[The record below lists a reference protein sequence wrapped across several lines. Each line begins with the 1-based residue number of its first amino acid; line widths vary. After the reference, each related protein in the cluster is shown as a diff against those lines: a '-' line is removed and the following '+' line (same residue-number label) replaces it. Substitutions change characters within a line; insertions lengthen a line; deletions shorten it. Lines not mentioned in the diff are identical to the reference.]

1 MPLVP
6 PTLPSDAAFLA
17 ELAPAAERLFERHLA
32 TTKEWFP
39 HEFVPYS
46 QARDYEPGE
55 GWDES
60 EAPMDP
66 AVRSSLLVNLLTED
80 NLPFYFQ
87 VITRMFGA
95 DDVWGEWNRR
105 WTAEEGRHSIVIR
118 DYLVATRSLD
128 PWALER
134 DRMHQ
139 VQAGFHGDTLPNAAN
154 GFAYVA
160 LQELATR
167 ISHWN
172 TGDRLTD
179 PKGKEVMSR
188 VAKDENFHYLFY
200 RDIVAAALEV
210 DPSMTVEAIAHQV
223 DVFEMPGTGIA
234 GFKSHAQAI
243 ANAGIYDMVIH
254 HDKILVPCVMRH
266 WKIDEIEGLSDSA
279 ERARDHLFSHMARLK
294 KVGAHLAEKREARLA
309 GMATPI
315 AGS

>member
-1 MPLVP
+1 M
-6 PTLPSDAAFLA
+6 TLSVPSDAVFLA
-17 ELAPAAERLFERHLA
+17 ELAPVAERLYERHLEA
-32 TTKEWFP
+32 TKEWFP
-39 HEFVPYS
+39 HELVPYS
-46 QARDYEPGE
+46 QARDFEPGE
-55 GWDES
+55 TWDES
-60 EAPMDP
+60 EVPMDP

-118 DYLVATRSLD
+118 DYLTTTRSLD

-139 VQAGFHGDTLPNAAN
+139 VQAGFHGETLPNAAN

-172 TGDRLTD
+172 TGDRLAD

-188 VAKDENFHYLFY
+188 VAKDENHHYLFY
-200 RDIVAAALEV
+200 RDLVAAALEV

-234 GFKSHAQAI
+234 GFKAHARWPSPTQGSTTSSSTTTRSWCPA
-243 ANAGIYDMVIH
+243 
-254 HDKILVPCVMRH
+254 CC
-266 WKIDEIEGLSDSA
+266 
-279 ERARDHLFSHMARLK
+279 
-294 KVGAHLAEKREARLA
+294 
-309 GMATPI
+309 AT
-315 AGS
+315 GSWRRSRG

>member
-1 MPLVP
+1 MPTS
-6 PTLPSDAAFLA
+6 TLSDEAFLA
-17 ELAPAAERLFERHLA
+17 ELAPAAERLYERHLE

-39 HEFVPYS
+39 HELVPYS
-46 QARDYEPGE
+46 SARDFEPGE
-55 GWDES
+55 AWDEN
-60 EAPMDP
+60 EVPMDP

-95 DDVWGEWNRR
+95 DEVWGEWNRR

-118 DYLVATRSLD
+118 DYLTATRSLD

-139 VQAGFHGDTLPNAAN
+139 VQAGFHGETLPNAAN

-172 TGDRLTD
+172 TGDRLED
-179 PKGKEVMSR
+179 PRGKEVMSR

-200 RDIVAAALEV
+200 RDLVAAALEV
-210 DPSMTVEAIAHQV
+210 DPSTTVEAIAYQV
-223 DVFEMPGTGIA
+223 EVFEMPGTGIA
-234 GFKSHAQAI
+234 GFKTHAQAI
-243 ANAGIYDMVIH
+243 ANAGIYDLVIH
-254 HDKILVPCVMRH
+254 HDKILVPCVLRH
-266 WKIDEIEGLSDSA
+266 WKLDAVEGLTDAA
-279 ERARDHLFSHMARLK
+279 EEARDRLFAQMERIK
-294 KVGAHLAEKREARLA
+294 KVGTHLADKRDARLA
-309 GMATPI
+309 AT
-315 AGS
+315 A

>member
-1 MPLVP
+1 MAVT
-6 PTLPSDAAFLA
+6 PTSDAALLA
-17 ELAPAAERLFERHLA
+17 ELAPAAERLYERHLE

-39 HEFVPYS
+39 HEFVPFT

-55 GWDES
+55 VWDPS
-60 EAPMDP
+60 EVPMDP

-80 NLPFYFQ
+80 NLPFYFE
-87 VITRMFGA
+87 VITRTFGSA
-95 DDVWGEWNRR
+95 EVWGEWNRR

-154 GFAYVA
+154 TFAYVA

-179 PKGKEVMSR
+179 PRGKEVMSR

-200 RDIVAAALEV
+200 RDLVAAALEV
-210 DPSMTVEAIAHQV
+210 EPSMTVEAIAHQV

-254 HDKILVPCVMRH
+254 HDKILVPCVQRH
-266 WKIDEIEGLSDSA
+266 WKIDAVEGLSPEA
-279 ERARDHLFSHMARLK
+279 EKARERLFAQMARLK
-294 KVGAHLAEKREARLA
+294 KVGTHLAEKREARMSALA
-309 GMATPI
+309 AT
-315 AGS
+315 G

>member
-1 MPLVP
+1 MTPSV
-6 PTLPSDAAFLA
+6 PSDVALLA
-17 ELAPAAERLFERHLA
+17 ELAPVAERLYERHLD

-39 HEFVPYS
+39 HEMVPYS
-46 QARDYEPGE
+46 SARDFEVG
-55 GWDES
+55 GTWDES
-60 EAPMDP
+60 EVPMDP

-118 DYLVATRSLD
+118 DYLTTTRSLD

-139 VQAGFHGDTLPNAAN
+139 VQAGFHGETLPNAAN

-172 TGDRLTD
+172 TGDRMED
-179 PKGKEVMSR
+179 PRGREVMSR
-188 VAKDENFHYLFY
+188 VAKDENYHYLFY
-200 RDIVAAALEV
+200 RDLVAGSLEV

-234 GFKSHAQAI
+234 GFKAHAQAI
-243 ANAGIYDMVIH
+243 ANAGIYDLVIH
-254 HDKILVPCVMRH
+254 HDKILVPCVLRH
-266 WKIDEIEGLSDSA
+266 WKLDALEGLSDAA
-279 ERARDHLFSHMARLK
+279 ERARDRLFAQMARIK
-294 KVGAHLAEKREARLA
+294 KVGTHLVDKRDARHA
-309 GMATPI
+309 GVA
-315 AGS
+315 AAS

>member
-1 MPLVP
+1 MTVV
-6 PTLPSDAAFLA
+6 TSSVPSDAAFLA
-17 ELAPAAERLFERHLA
+17 ELAPVAERLYERHLES
-32 TTKEWFP
+32 TKEWFP

-46 QARDYEPGE
+46 QARDFEPGE

-60 EAPMDP
+60 ETPMEP

-118 DYLVATRSLD
+118 DYLTATRSLD

-134 DRMHQ
+134 NRMHQ
-139 VQAGFHGDTLPNAAN
+139 VQAGFHGTTLPNAAN

-167 ISHWN
+167 ISHRN

-200 RDIVAAALEV
+200 RDLVAAGLEV

-234 GFKSHAQAI
+234 GFKTHAQAI
-243 ANAGIYDMVIH
+243 ANAGIYDLVIH
-254 HDKILVPCVMRH
+254 HDKILAPCVLRH
-266 WKIDEIEGLSDSA
+266 WKVETLQGLSESA
-279 ERARDHLFSHMARLK
+279 EKARDRLLAQMARIK
-294 KVGAHLAEKREARLA
+294 KVGVHLAEKRDARLTA
-309 GMATPI
+309 AP
-315 AGS
+315 A

>member
-1 MPLVP
+1 M
-6 PTLPSDAAFLA
+6 TSSAPSDVGFLA
-17 ELAPAAERLFERHLA
+17 ELAPVAEKLYERHLE

-39 HEFVPYS
+39 HELVPYS
-46 QARDYEPGE
+46 DARDFEPGE
-55 GWDES
+55 EWDPAEV
-60 EAPMDP
+60 PMDQ

-118 DYLVATRSLD
+118 DYLTATRSLD

-167 ISHWN
+167 ISHRN
-172 TGDRLTD
+172 TGDRLED
-179 PKGKEVMSR
+179 PRGQKVMSR
-188 VAKDENFHYLFY
+188 VANDENYHYVFY
-200 RDIVAAALEV
+200 RDLVGAALEV

-223 DVFEMPGTGIA
+223 EVFEMPGTGIP
-234 GFKSHAQAI
+234 GFKAHALAI
-243 ANAGIYDMVIH
+243 ANAGIYDLVIH
-254 HDKILVPCVMRH
+254 HDKILVPCVLRF
-266 WKIDEIEGLSDSA
+266 WKLEALEGLSDTA
-279 ERARDHLFSHMARLK
+279 EKARDRLFAQMARIK
-294 KVGAHLAEKREARLA
+294 KVGTHLADKRDARLA
-309 GMATPI
+309 AAP
-315 AGS
+315 A

>member
-1 MPLVP
+1 MPSQ
-6 PTLPSDAAFLA
+6 TLSDEAFLA
-17 ELAPAAERLFERHLA
+17 ELAPAAERLYERHLNTA
-32 TTKEWFP
+32 KEWFP

-60 EAPMDP
+60 EVPMDP

-118 DYLVATRSLD
+118 DYLTATRSLD

-172 TGDRLTD
+172 TGDRLED
-179 PKGKEVMSR
+179 PRGKEVMAR
-188 VAKDENFHYLFY
+188 VAKDENFHYIFY
-200 RDIVAAALEV
+200 RDLVAAGLEA
-210 DPSMTVEAIAHQV
+210 DPSTTVEAIAHQV
-223 DVFEMPGTGIA
+223 EVFEMPGTGIA
-234 GFKSHAQAI
+234 GFKTHAQAI
-243 ANAGIYDMVIH
+243 ANAGIYDLLIH

-266 WKIDEIEGLSDSA
+266 WKVDEVTGLTDAA
-279 ERARDHLFSHMARLK
+279 EQARERLFAQMARLK
-294 KVGAHLAEKREARLA
+294 KVGTHLADKRDARQAGLA
-309 GMATPI
+309 AS
-315 AGS
+315 A

>member
-1 MPLVP
+1 MP

-17 ELAPAAERLFERHLA
+17 ELAPAAERLYERHLSA
-32 TTKEWFP
+32 TKEWFP

-46 QARDYEPGE
+46 QARDFEPGE
-55 GWDES
+55 AWDES
-60 EAPMDP
+60 EVPMDP

-105 WTAEEGRHSIVIR
+105 WTAEEGRHSMVIR

-139 VQAGFHGDTLPNAAN
+139 VQAGFHGNSLPNAAN

-179 PKGKEVMSR
+179 PKGKAVMTR

-200 RDIVAAALEV
+200 RDIVGAALEV

-234 GFKSHAQAI
+234 GFRSHAQAI

-254 HDKILVPCVMRH
+254 HDKILVPCVLRH
-266 WKIDEIEGLSDSA
+266 WKIDEIQGLSDSA
-279 ERARDHLFSHMARLK
+279 EKARERLFAQMARLK
-294 KVGAHLAEKREARLA
+294 KVGTHLAEKREARQAALA
-309 GMATPI
+309 AS
-315 AGS
+315 A

>member
-1 MPLVP
+1 MTVV
-6 PTLPSDAAFLA
+6 TSSVPSDAAFLA
-17 ELAPAAERLFERHLA
+17 ELAPVAERLYERHLES
-32 TTKEWFP
+32 TKEWFP

-46 QARDYEPGE
+46 QARDFEPGE

-60 EAPMDP
+60 ETPMEP

-118 DYLVATRSLD
+118 DYLTATRSLD

-134 DRMHQ
+134 NRMHQ

-167 ISHWN
+167 ISHRN

-200 RDIVAAALEV
+200 RDLVAAGLEV

-234 GFKSHAQAI
+234 GFKTHAQAI
-243 ANAGIYDMVIH
+243 ANAGIYDLVIH
-254 HDKILVPCVMRH
+254 HDKILAPCVLRH
-266 WKIDEIEGLSDSA
+266 WKVETLQGLSESA
-279 ERARDHLFSHMARLK
+279 EKARDRLLAQMARIK
-294 KVGAHLAEKREARLA
+294 KVGVHLAEKRDARLTA
-309 GMATPI
+309 AP
-315 AGS
+315 A

>member
-1 MPLVP
+1 MTVV
-6 PTLPSDAAFLA
+6 TSSVPSDAAFLA
-17 ELAPAAERLFERHLA
+17 ELAPVAERLYERHLES
-32 TTKEWFP
+32 TKEWFP

-46 QARDYEPGE
+46 QARDFEPGE

-60 EAPMDP
+60 ETPMEP

-118 DYLVATRSLD
+118 DYLTATRSLD

-134 DRMHQ
+134 NRMHQ
-139 VQAGFHGDTLPNAAN
+139 VQAGFHGTTLPNAAN

-167 ISHWN
+167 ISHRN

-200 RDIVAAALEV
+200 RDLVAAGLEV

-234 GFKSHAQAI
+234 GFKTHAQAI
-243 ANAGIYDMVIH
+243 ANAGIYDLVIH
-254 HDKILVPCVMRH
+254 HDKILAPCVLRH
-266 WKIDEIEGLSDSA
+266 WKVEALQGLSESA
-279 ERARDHLFSHMARLK
+279 EKARDRLLAQMARIK
-294 KVGAHLAEKREARLA
+294 KVGVHLAEKRDARLSA
-309 GMATPI
+309 AP
-315 AGS
+315 A

>member
-1 MPLVP
+1 MTSSA
-6 PTLPSDAAFLA
+6 PTDVGFLA
-17 ELAPAAERLFERHLA
+17 ELAPVAERLYERHLA

-46 QARDYEPGE
+46 QARDFEPGE
-55 GWDES
+55 GWDET
-60 EAPMDP
+60 EVPMDP

-105 WTAEEGRHSIVIR
+105 WVAEEGRHSIVIR
-118 DYLVATRSLD
+118 DYLTATRTLD
-128 PWALER
+128 PWELER
-134 DRMHQ
+134 NRMHQ

-154 GFAYVA
+154 GFVYVA

-172 TGDRLTD
+172 TGDRMED
-179 PKGKEVMSR
+179 PRGQAVMSR

-200 RDIVAAALEV
+200 RDLVAGSLET
-210 DPSMTVEAIAHQV
+210 DPSLTVEAIAHQV

-234 GFKSHAQAI
+234 GFKDHAQAI
-243 ANAGIYDMVIH
+243 ANAGIYDLEIH
-254 HDKILVPCVMRH
+254 HDKILAPCVLRH
-266 WKIDEIEGLSDSA
+266 WKVDAIEGLSDAA
-279 ERARDHLFSHMARLK
+279 EKARDGLFAQMARIK
-294 KVGAHLAEKREARLA
+294 KVGAHLADKRDARQAALA
-309 GMATPI
+309 PTP
-315 AGS
+315 A